1 MIEIKNYIDGEF
13 LKPASEKWID
23 SCEPATGQIY
33 STVPDSN
40 SADVDAAVVAAQSA
54 LPAWSQLPNGERA
67 WYLHRIAD
75 LIDQNLD
82 ELVEIESKDS
92 GKPEWLC
99 RAVDIPRSSMNL
111 RFFAGL
117 IEGFASESHA
127 MPNAINYTLRNPIG
141 VVGCI
146 SPWNL
151 PLYLFT
157 WKIAPA
163 LAVGNCVV
171 AKPSEVTPMSA
182 FRFSELCIEAGL
194 PPGVLNIVHGSGSE
208 TGNAI
213 IEHTAIKAISF
224 TGGTKT
230 GKAIA
235 SKIAPTFKK
244 YSLELGGK
252 NPNIIFDDCD
262 YEKTMETTLRS
273 SFSNQGQIC
282 LCGSRVLIERS
293 IYDRFRDD
301 FVGRAKQLVV
311 GDPREA
317 SSKLGAVVS
326 KAHFDKVLDCIQLAQ
341 TEGGE
346 ILCGGQ
352 PVSVAGRCADGYF
365 VQPTVIEGLG
375 NSCRTNQE
383 EIFGPVVTLQPFDS
397 VDEALT
403 LANDSDYGLS
413 ASVWTSDLQKAHE
426 IASRIEAGIVWI
438 NCWLVRDLR
447 TPFGG
452 MKQSGVGREG
462 GHEAL
467 RFWTEPKNVCIQYR

>member
-23 SCEPATGQIY
+23 SFEPATGQIY

-40 SADVDAAVVAAQSA
+40 SADVAAAVAAAQSA
-54 LPAWSQLPNGERA
+54 FPAWSQLPNGERA
-67 WYLHRIAD
+67 GWLHRIAN
-75 LIDQNLD
+75 LIDQNLE

-213 IEHTAIKAISF
+213 IEHPAIKAISF

-311 GDPREA
+311 GDPGEA

-341 TEGGE
+341 TEGGKV
-346 ILCGGQ
+346 LCGGQ
-352 PVSVAGRCADGYF
+352 PVSVTGRCADGYF

-403 LANDSDYGLS
+403 LANDSVYGLS

-426 IASRIEAGIVWI
+426 VASRIEAGIVWI

-462 GHEAL
+462 GYEAL